1 MCHIFPVSTPR
12 KVLLCLLA
20 APLVVV
26 GLVAGVWAVD
36 TWAAGDTVARN
47 VALAGVPVGGMDRDE
62 LRTAVE
68 QLAAELPPTALT
80 IDAAELHRETTF
92 GAAGLT
98 VDVDATVE
106 EVWDVGRRDPLPTPP
121 LRWLASMFT
130 DREYPV
136 ILSVDVAVLGET
148 IGVLEGE
155 ERVPATEPT
164 VQINPGDVVL
174 VPGRPGREI
183 SMNSVVQSLPLTL
196 DRVGE
201 PVAVDVERATLL
213 PVRTD
218 QEVQAIVD
226 QANAITQG
234 EVTLV
239 VGDERVTVDASEF
252 RPAVVV
258 ADDGPGAPLRLTLD
272 SAMVANVLA
281 DEVPTNRSNPTGV
294 RFTVDSGLPVPVPGS
309 DAVVCCAP
317 EAPDLIVQ
325 ALLAGQREVT
335 LPTTTVTAAQ
345 GVEWANTL
353 GVREVVGEFTT
364 NHPAGQ
370 PRVKN
375 IHLIADALRGVLI
388 PPGAT
393 FSVNDTVGER
403 TRAKGYVDAPVIY
416 DGEFK
421 EDVGGGVSQFA
432 TTLFNAA
439 FFGGLEI
446 PDYMSHT
453 KYISRY
459 PYGREAT
466 LAYPGVD
473 LKITNTTPYGVV
485 IWPTYTDSSITVKLY
500 STPFVSGRQ
509 VSQSQTTGCGSVATE
524 RQRTWLDG
532 RVENDTFSAY
542 YECEKDKKPTTTTT
556 TQPR

>member
-1 MCHIFPVSTPR
+1 M
-12 KVLLCLLA
+12 VLGLLA
-20 APLVVV
+20 APLIVVA
-26 GLVAGVWAVD
+26 LVAGVWAVD
-36 TWAAGDTVARN
+36 TWAAGETVARN
-47 VALAGVPVGGMDRDE
+47 TTVAGVPVGGLSRDE
-62 LRTAVE
+62 LRAAVE
-68 QLAAELPPTALT
+68 QLAAELPPTPLT

-92 GAAGLT
+92 GDAGLSIDVDST
-98 VDVDATVE
+98 VDEA
-106 EVWDVGRRDPLPTPP
+106 WSAGRGDPLPTPP
-121 LRWLASMFT
+121 LRWLGSMFS
-130 DREYPV
+130 DREYPA
-136 ILSVDVAVLGET
+136 ILAVDTAVLGQT

-155 ERVPATEPT
+155 ERTPATEPT
-164 VQINPGDVVL
+164 IQINPDAVVL
-174 VPGRPGREI
+174 VAGKPGREI
-183 SMNSVVQSLPLTL
+183 SVNSVVQSLPLTL
-196 DRVGE
+196 DRVGD
-201 PVAVDVERATLL
+201 PVTVDVERATLV
-213 PVRTD
+213 PNRSD
-218 QEVQAIVD
+218 AEVQAVVD

-239 VGDERVTVDASEF
+239 VGDERVTVDAAEF
-252 RPAVVV
+252 RAAVVV
-258 ADDGPGAPLRLTLD
+258 TDDGPGTPVRLTLD
-272 SAMVANVLA
+272 PTIVANVLS
-281 DEVPTNRSNPTGV
+281 ESVPTDRSNPTGV
-294 RFTVDSGLPVPVPGS
+294 RFTVQGDVPVPVAGE

-317 EAPDLIVQ
+317 ESPDLIVQ

-353 GVREVVGEFTT
+353 GVKEVVGEFTT

-473 LKITNTTPYGVV
+473 LKITNNTPYGVV
-485 IWPTYTDSSITVKLY
+485 IWPTYTDSSISVKLY

-509 VSQSQTTGCGSVATE
+509 VSQSRSSGCGSVATE

-532 RVENDTFSAY
+532 RVENDNFSAY
-542 YECEKDKKPTTTTT
+542 YECEEDRKPTTTTA
-556 TQPR
+556 PSR